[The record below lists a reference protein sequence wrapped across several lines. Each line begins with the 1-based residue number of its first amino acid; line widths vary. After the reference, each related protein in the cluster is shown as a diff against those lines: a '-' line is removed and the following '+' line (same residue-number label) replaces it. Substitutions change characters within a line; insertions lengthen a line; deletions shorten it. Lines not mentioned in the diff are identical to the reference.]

1 MWLYLPSSISRSS
14 VGPEDSTCPSDS
26 LFQMLAAS
34 ATANGKLAQPASW
47 RREWKTGALSLLRS
61 GVMSNPS
68 LANSSVTAWLESLG
82 VFPAPICPSR
92 VSEPAS
98 TESTPDFGS
107 STSASFARCGP
118 DGSLSKMSPQFSLFP
133 VEESYS
139 EGLPDSGSMRSG
151 HLEERPMS
159 EPRINGNGSSSSLGS
174 EEPNWNTPSTE
185 DNKTDGQAVMQR
197 YGGGAMRNCDQRLR
211 NQSAAWHT
219 PHGMSGMDYSGK
231 VGGGGEFAKQA
242 ANWPTPKENDGGT
255 YSGVRNQERPFTT
268 SGLSQSVRNWPSPRS
283 EDSQVCG
290 NHPGAMDSLGG
301 GSASLDHPYQ
311 RKRQRSEPCAGG
323 RGKPIG
329 RRISLDH
336 TSIPRSGGRDP
347 KRVRRMGSEHGYA
360 NLADDVTLWSTPDSQ
375 VMNDGADVGKHRAR
389 QERLRNRH
397 HNGNGAGTPLTIQT
411 QDWGKDGR

>member
-1 MWLYLPSSISRSS
+1 MALSPQFYI
-14 VGPEDSTCPSDS
+14 S
-26 LFQMLAAS
+26 LFSGAAGLDLAVRLAIPEARCVCFCEREIGAARILAARMED
-34 ATANGKLAQPASW
+34 G
-47 RREWKTGALSLLRS
+47 SL
-61 GVMSNPS
+61 
-68 LANSSVTAWLESLG
+68 E
-82 VFPAPICPSR
+82 PAPIWSDVCTFPCELFRDR
-92 VSEPAS
+92 VAGIVGGFPC
-98 TESTPDFGS
+98 TD
-107 STSASFARCGP
+107 
-118 DGSLSKMSPQFSLFP
+118 LSVAGKRA
-133 VEESYS
+133 
-139 EGLPDSGSMRSG
+139 G
-151 HLEERPMS
+151 
-159 EPRINGNGSSSSLGS
+159 INGEHSGLWFEYLRIIRAVRPRWVFIENVPPVLAFPSGGIVLGGLAGLGFDAEWTSCRASDVGAPHKRKRVFIFAWQRGAQLEYALDRGQQNGWASGDAAL
-174 EEPNWNTPSTE
+174 
-185 DNKTDGQAVMQR
+185 R
-197 YGGGAMRNCDQRLR
+197 GGAMRNCDQRLR

-336 TSIPRSGGRDP
+336 TSIPQSGGGRP
-347 KRVRRMGSEHGYA
+347 QASE
-360 NLADDVTLWSTPDSQ
+360 T
-375 VMNDGADVGKHRAR
+375 DGK
-389 QERLRNRH
+389 
-397 HNGNGAGTPLTIQT
+397 
-411 QDWGKDGR
+411 